1 MTSTVV
7 VTADRPED
15 FRLQRPN
22 PTYNIVVTKNPIV
35 TQKLFYDRLGR
46 SSLSDLFERLSDSE
60 KTETLIVSPMRNNN
74 FVSFDIDFPKA
85 QAQKYAVLKLIE
97 TTELLEYF
105 QVSKKGLEELI
116 KLRAKI
122 EKSLKGVGAVVDFAS
137 NIKPT
142 FYISF
147 GMGDDVREW
156 SGPYVVELID
166 ANITSTSD
174 NVRQLELM
182 FSPTVEGQ
190 AVFTNKIFNDT
201 EYAQIRSIFDGVL
214 TGDEKADFTS
224 NDIFDRLP
232 EGEDDIRR
240 IARDA
245 VSLKPSLDVGGNGTN
260 FGVRRIA
267 KKFLSERFNLPLD
280 NVLFLTDAD
289 WGFLD
294 KFKPDEEEYQT
305 KISKY
310 GIKVDSPILP
320 NSKLSKEQRDEKF
333 SELNKTK
340 AKMAKQIANNNAS
353 IQQKEKEINQIDY
366 KIIADSEIVKAAY
379 KAGDHGSGTFEGYI
393 RNKYRITPDGRI
405 VSPGRL
411 DPIPSRRSEI
421 IQKNNSDLAKSLKKE
436 KQRKQEEVRNKKKEI
451 KIDEEKQIKAGEEQL
466 RIGYVDKKIADAY
479 RNNQDFTVAAPVRDR
494 GKIRFTMSTDTSPS
508 KSHDSQLNV
517 LQPLHDMIKEI
528 KKGSDLTTLSDFT
541 LIEENDHRIL
551 RDLQQNGLIGSSDS
565 PVIIFG
571 NQRIINALVYPGL
584 FDKPKEDLKEDLIFY
599 EMVQIGTEVPLRNTL
614 NPYFYKGRK
623 VVKGTNSAKAGLGAP
638 PLPNLKESSVGYTAK
653 AENLKDAVRIFS
665 VKWKEYAQDFRDNM
679 RVRSDGLK
687 TSSFREKPN
696 FYSYGTEVNLEL
708 QKLTDPLIFM
718 SNVTNANVESISFD
732 SSPYKAVLMNAGH
745 ESGYRLLQENVQ
757 TSSLVSDNE
766 IFSPSLAKIIDQ
778 MAKSFNSTVKDKK
791 PAEFLK
797 ELKEGDT
804 RKLVLSI
811 VTENNNQDDV
821 GGTSVKSLLDFVL
834 LKAGTPP
841 TFKKTVE
848 PGKVGTADAD
858 VLRNMSQYIIN
869 VRLKTLPFFNTIMKP
884 GRDCFLFGLSN
895 NVIGS
900 TSLRDTPA
908 PAFFT
913 GAYTIISYKHS
924 ISHDGAFSEFELIPN
939 GAGIGTISGDIS
951 LLEFFNI
958 TQEDI
963 DEELKKK
970 KEAAEAAAN
979 AAKAEKQTKKYAQQ
993 ATNPFQQ
1000 GAK

>member
-7 VTADRPED
+7 DTAKRPED
-15 FRLQRPN
+15 FELQRHN
-22 PTYNIVVTKNPIV
+22 PTYNIVVTKNPNV
-35 TQKLFYDRLGR
+35 TQKLFYDTLGR
-46 SSLSDLFERLSDSE
+46 SSLSELFANLSDSE
-60 KTETLIVSPMRNNN
+60 KRESLIVSPMRNDN
-74 FVSFDIDFPKA
+74 FISFDIDFPKA
-85 QAQKYAVLKLIE
+85 QAQKYAVLKLLE
-97 TTELLEYF
+97 TKELLEYF
-105 QVSKKGLEELI
+105 QVSKKGLEEVI

-122 EKSLKGVGAVVDFAS
+122 EKSLKGVGGLVDFAS

-174 NVRQLELM
+174 NIRQLELM

-190 AVFTNKIFNDT
+190 AVFTNKVFDDT

-224 NDIFDRLP
+224 NEIFDRVL
-232 EGEDDIRR
+232 DDKGTRR

-245 VSLKPSLDVGGNGTN
+245 IAIRPSLDVGGNGTN
-260 FGVRRIA
+260 FGVRRIT
-267 KKFLSERFNLPLD
+267 KKFLAERFNLPLE

-294 KFKPDEEEYQT
+294 KFKPDEEKYQT
-305 KISKY
+305 KLSKY
-310 GIKVDSPILP
+310 GIKVDTPILP
-320 NSKLSKEQRDEKF
+320 NSKLSQEQRDEKF

-340 AKMAKQIANNNAS
+340 AKMVKQVAKNNAS
-353 IQQKEKEINQIDY
+353 IQQREKEINQIDY
-366 KIIADSEIVKAAY
+366 KIIADSEIVN
-379 KAGDHGSGTFEGYI
+379 AGFDAGGHGTGTLEGYI

-405 VSPGRL
+405 VKPG
-411 DPIPSRRSEI
+411 DEPVVVNRRSEI
-421 IQKNNSDLAKSLKKE
+421 IQENNSDLAKSLKKQ
-436 KQRKQEEVRNKKKEI
+436 KQSKEEEIRNKEKKI
-451 KIDEEKQIKAGEEQL
+451 KIDEEGAIKAGEDQL
-466 RIGYVDKKIADAY
+466 RISSMSKKIADAY
-479 RNNQDFTVAAPVRDR
+479 KNNPDATKATPVRDR

-508 KSHDSQLNV
+508 KSHDAQLNV
-517 LQPLHDMIKEI
+517 LQPLYDMIKEI

-541 LIEENDHRIL
+541 LIEENDHKIL
-551 RDLQQNGLIGSSDS
+551 RALQQNGLIGSSDS
-565 PVIIFG
+565 PVVIFG
-571 NQRIINALVYPGL
+571 NERIINALVYPGL
-584 FDKPKEDLKEDLIFY
+584 LDQPKEDLKEDLIFY
-599 EMVQIGTEVPLRNTL
+599 EMAKIGIPIPLQNSL
-614 NPYFYKGRK
+614 NRYLYKRGSTIRGATDRGRP
-623 VVKGTNSAKAGLGAP
+623 VIDIPG
-638 PLPNLKESSVGYTAK
+638 LPNLKESGLGYTSK
-653 AENLKDAVRIFS
+653 ADNIKDAVRILD
-665 VKWKEYAQDFRDNM
+665 VKWKEYAQDFRDSM
-679 RVRSDGLK
+679 RVRYDGLK

-718 SNVTNANVESISFD
+718 SNVTNANVESVSFD

-745 ESGYRLLQENVQ
+745 DSGYRLVQENVQ

-766 IFSPSLAKIIDQ
+766 IFSPSLTKIIDQ
-778 MAKSFNSTVKDKK
+778 MAKSFNSTVRDKQ

-811 VTENNNQDDV
+811 VTQNNNQDEV

-848 PGKVGTADAD
+848 PGKVGVSDAD

-900 TSLRDTPA
+900 TSLRDIPA

-924 ISHDGAFSEFELIPN
+924 ISHDSAFSEFELIPN

-963 DEELKKK
+963 DEELKRK
-970 KEAAEAAAN
+970 KEEAESAVN
-979 AAKAEKQTKKYAQQ
+979 AAKAAQTTKDYAQK
-993 ATNPFQQ
+993 ATNPLQQ

>member
-7 VTADRPED
+7 VTAKRPED
-15 FRLQRPN
+15 FELQRHN

-46 SSLSDLFERLSDSE
+46 SSLSELFANLSDSE
-60 KTETLIVSPMRNNN
+60 KRESLIVSPMRNDN
-74 FVSFDIDFPKA
+74 FISFDIDFPKA
-85 QAQKYAVLKLIE
+85 QAQKYAVLKLLE
-97 TTELLEYF
+97 TKELLEYF
-105 QVSKKGLEELI
+105 QVSKKGLEEVI

-122 EKSLKGVGAVVDFAS
+122 EKSLNGVGGLVDFAS

-174 NVRQLELM
+174 NIRQLELM

-190 AVFTNKIFNDT
+190 AVFTNKVFDDT

-224 NDIFDRLP
+224 NEIFDRLLKGFGD
-232 EGEDDIRR
+232 EQI
-240 IARDA
+240 IARDDGIR
-245 VSLKPSLDVGGNGTN
+245 PSPRVGGNGTN
-260 FGVRRIA
+260 FGVRRIT
-267 KKFLSERFNLPLD
+267 KKFLAERFNLPLE

-294 KFKPDEEEYQT
+294 KFKPDEEKYQT
-305 KISKY
+305 KLSKY
-310 GIKVDSPILP
+310 GIKVDTPILP
-320 NSKLSKEQRDEKF
+320 NSKISQEQRNEKF

-353 IQQKEKEINQIDY
+353 IQQREKEINQIDY
-366 KIIADSEIVKAAY
+366 KIIADSEIVN
-379 KAGDHGSGTFEGYI
+379 AGFDAGGHGTGTLERYI

-405 VSPGRL
+405 VPPGRL
-411 DPIPSRRSEI
+411 SINVTKRSEI
-421 IQKNNSDLAKSLKKE
+421 IQKNNSDLAKSLKKQ
-436 KQRKQEEVRNKKKEI
+436 KQSKEEEIRNKKKEI
-451 KIDEEKQIKAGEEQL
+451 KIDEQGKIEAGEEQL
-466 RIGYVDKKIADAY
+466 RIGYVNEKIADAY
-479 RNNQDFTVAAPVRDR
+479 KNNQDFTVAAPIRDR
-494 GKIRFTMSTDTSPS
+494 NKIKFTMSTDTSPS
-508 KSHDSQLNV
+508 KSHDAQLNV
-517 LQPLHDMIKEI
+517 LQPLYDMIKEI

-541 LIEENDHRIL
+541 LIEENDHKIL
-551 RDLQQNGLIGSSDS
+551 RALKKNGLIGSSDS
-565 PVIIFG
+565 PVVIFG
-571 NQRIINALVYPGL
+571 NERIINALVYPGL
-584 FDKPKEDLKEDLIFY
+584 LDQPKEDLKEDLIFY
-599 EMVQIGTEVPLRNTL
+599 EMAKIGIPIPLQNSL
-614 NPYFYKGRK
+614 NRYLYKRGSTIRGATDRGRP
-623 VVKGTNSAKAGLGAP
+623 VIDIPG
-638 PLPNLKESSVGYTAK
+638 LPNLKESDSGYTSK
-653 AENLKDAVRIFS
+653 ADNIKDAVRILD
-665 VKWKEYAQDFRDNM
+665 VKWKEYAQDFRDSM
-679 RVRSDGLK
+679 RVRYDGLK

-718 SNVTNANVESISFD
+718 SNVTNANVESVSFD

-745 ESGYRLLQENVQ
+745 ESGYRLVQENVQ

-766 IFSPSLAKIIDQ
+766 IFSPSLTKIIDQ
-778 MAKSFNSTVKDKK
+778 MAKSFNSTVRDKQ

-811 VTENNNQDDV
+811 VTQNNNQDDV

-895 NVIGS
+895 NVIGA
-900 TSLRDTPA
+900 TSLRDIPA

-963 DEELKKK
+963 DEEIKRKK
-970 KEAAEAAAN
+970 KEVERKLNAERL
-979 AAKAEKQTKKYAQQ
+979 KKQNEIDE
-993 ATNPFQQ
+993 ATRGSDPA
-1000 GAK
+1000 GG